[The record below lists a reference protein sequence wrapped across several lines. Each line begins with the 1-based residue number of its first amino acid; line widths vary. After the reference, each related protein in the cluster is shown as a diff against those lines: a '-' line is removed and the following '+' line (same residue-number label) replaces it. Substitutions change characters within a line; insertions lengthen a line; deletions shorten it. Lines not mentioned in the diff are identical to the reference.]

1 VTDSQGI
8 PLAALLTPGQR
19 HESTCFEALMN
30 RVCLQG
36 SPGRPLCRPNRL
48 AADKAY
54 SQPRIRRW
62 LRAHGIQAVI
72 PQRSDQLRQH
82 RGRPLN
88 FDARAYRRRNQ
99 VERCVGRLKD
109 FRRLATR
116 YDKYADSFLAM
127 FNLARTRLYMKLVLS
142 NTP

>member
-1 VTDSQGI
+1 MDS
-8 PLAALLTPGQR
+8 
-19 HESTCFEALMN
+19 
-30 RVCLQG
+30 VCLQG
-36 SPGRPLCRPNRL
+36 PQGRPLCRPKRL

-62 LRAHGIQAVI
+62 LRAHRIQAVI

-82 RGRPLN
+82 RGRPLI

-109 FRRLATR
+109 FRRLSTR
-116 YDKYADSFLAM
+116 YEKYADSFQAM
-127 FNLARTRLYMKLVLS
+127 FDLARTRIYMKRILS

>member
-1 VTDSQGI
+1 MDT
-8 PLAALLTPGQR
+8 
-19 HESTCFEALMN
+19 
-30 RVCLQG
+30 VCLQG
-36 SPGRPLCRPNRL
+36 PRGRPLRRPKRI

-62 LRAHGIQAVI
+62 LRAHDIRAVI

-88 FDARAYRRRNQ
+88 FDPRAYRRRNQ

-109 FRRLATR
+109 FRRLSTR
-116 YDKYADSFLAM
+116 YDKYAESFLAM
-127 FNLARTRLYMKLVLS
+127 FDLARTRLYLKLVLS